1 MEIREAEAEAAV
13 MSRQTHGGDGD
24 GVLCRHLVTVNL
36 HEEMCG
42 GLDCLQPRKAI
53 RCQRRVRPHAGVI
66 AEVVRQVL
74 QRGEVALAS
83 LKAVAGWL
91 RRILRVDQGD

>member
-42 GLDCLQPRKAI
+42 GLDCLQSRKAI
-53 RCQRRVRPHAGVI
+53 AANDAYVRTLSSP
-66 AEVVRQVL
+66 R
-74 QRGEVALAS
+74 
-83 LKAVAGWL
+83 
-91 RRILRVDQGD
+91 